1 MIDLLTAFLW
11 IAVGLIWLLTNIAR
25 LVISPQLR
33 SSWTNL
39 IFPPLSLASGFVCL
53 NFFYWELYEQSHHI
67 DAFGD
72 QPSISWELGSVA
84 LGLLLPPVVA
94 FSIHRLTRMRL
105 DKSPSR
111 TL

>member
-25 LVISPQLR
+25 LVISPESR
-33 SSWTNL
+33 NRWINL
-39 IFPPLSLASGFVCL
+39 IFPPLSLTSGVVCL
-53 NFFYWELYEQSHHI
+53 NFYWKLYESGHHI
-67 DAFGD
+67 DFD
-72 QPSISWELGSVA
+72 VQPPISWELGSTV

-94 FSIHRLTRMRL
+94 FSIHRFTRMKL